1 MAGKGPSRFGVVVF
15 PGTWS
20 DRDCFYAL
28 AHILKQDVRYIW
40 HKETDLSGCDC
51 VVLPG
56 GFSYG
61 DYLRPG
67 SIACFSPVM
76 GEVKRF
82 AREGRMVIGICNGF
96 QILCEAGMLPG
107 ALLPNC
113 HLRYCCQWI
122 YLKAEG
128 FDSAFASKRNA
139 KILRMPISH
148 YEGNYYAPPDILEE
162 LEAEHRVAFRYSTPE
177 GRIESEVNPNGSLNN
192 IAGILNKRGN
202 VLGMMPH
209 PERACEELLGSVDGN
224 LVWQSI
230 MDAI

>member
-1 MAGKGPSRFGVVVF
+1 MS
-15 PGTWS
+15 
-20 DRDCFYAL
+20 
-28 AHILKQDVRYIW
+28 
-40 HKETDLSGCDC
+40 
-51 VVLPG
+51 
-56 GFSYG
+56 
-61 DYLRPG
+61 
-67 SIACFSPVM
+67 
-76 GEVKRF
+76 EVKRF
-82 AREGRMVIGICNGF
+82 AREGRMVVGICNGF

-113 HLRYCCQWI
+113 HLRYCCQWV

-128 FDSAFASKRNA
+128 FDSAFSLSRNA

-209 PERACEELLGSVDGN
+209 PERACEELLGSADGN